1 MPNWLPKN
9 SFTNPGVHT
18 WRRRRRFSN
27 PGVHA
32 WETSRRLTSLLQDA
46 LSAAL
51 AKLPLRDIKKPHK
64 WGSKINRAQRVPGV
78 NAWASGKVRHD
89 HIQQAVQKTLTGFFQ
104 SAENRLRNTRPPR
117 WSLSVLVVNL
127 LFLAIGLASVVYSQG
142 SGDTALNAVR
152 SSDRAERAANGKLAP
167 QITAAEHMRRATVYM
182 ANRAFAPAREHW
194 QSVIDSF
201 PNDIN
206 VPAALYGI
214 ARSYFQER
222 RYEEARQ
229 IYERLAHDYP
239 QTKEGREGLN
249 FSASSL
255 LRMGR
260 GAEAAARY
268 AEYIGKYPDGERI
281 DTAHLNMI
289 DGYREAGRPQDA
301 IAWIDRTRE
310 KFAGTATDTNAI
322 FARLRLDIALGDWQ
336 HAVQIADELLSKPLP
351 VGSNTNAD
359 ELLYLKAHSL
369 ERAGRLQDA
378 NRIYLMIPDNLNS
391 YYGELATKRLSASA
405 DDNMRQR
412 AADRMRSV
420 QASTASAA
428 TDYPAPYRLLMVSE
442 AKKQGLDPRLVLAI
456 MKQESRFKPNAKS
469 PSAARGLLQLTIDA
483 AQRYAPRSGIK
494 LVTEDSLYRPE
505 VAIPI
510 GCEYL
515 GELSRMFA
523 GLSEAIAASYNGGED
538 NVARWLAR
546 SNQNDEG
553 VFAAEVGFTESKNY
567 VFKVMSY
574 FRAYRQLY
582 TADLKRRY

>member
-1 MPNWLPKN
+1 MP
-9 SFTNPGVHT
+9 SC
-18 WRRRRRFSN
+18 RSSRFSS

-32 WETSRRLTSLLQDA
+32 WETRRPGLTSLLQEA
-46 LSAAL
+46 SSAAL
-51 AKLPLRDIKKPHK
+51 AEPPLRDIKKPHK
-64 WGSKINRAQRVPGV
+64 WGSIISRAQRVPGV
-78 NAWASGKVRHD
+78 NAWASGKAPRD
-89 HIQQAVQKTLTGFFQ
+89 HVEPARQKTFTGLFQ
-104 SAENRLRNTRPPR
+104 STENRFRNLQPPA
-117 WSLSVLVVNL
+117 SFLCLFVMNL
-127 LFLAIGLASVVYSQG
+127 LILPIGLTAIAYSQG
-142 SGDTALNAVR
+142 SSDTALNAVR
-152 SSDRAERAANGKLAP
+152 NSDRAERAANGKLVP
-167 QITAAEHMRRATVYM
+167 QITAAEHMRRANIYM

-194 QSVIDSF
+194 QAVIDSF
-201 PNDIN
+201 PNDVN
-206 VPAALYGI
+206 VPAALYGV
-214 ARSYFQER
+214 ARSYYQER

-229 IYERLAHDYP
+229 LYERVAHDYP

-260 GAEAAARY
+260 GAEAAALY
-268 AEYIGKYPDGERI
+268 AEYIEKYPEGERI
-281 DTAHLNMI
+281 DTAHLNII

-301 IAWIDRTRE
+301 IAWINRTRE
-310 KFAGTATDTNAI
+310 KFAGTATETNAV

-336 HAVQIADELLSKPLP
+336 HAVPTADELLSKPLP
-351 VGSNTNAD
+351 VGSNTSAD

-369 ERAGRLQDA
+369 ERAGRAQDA
-378 NRIYLMIPDNLNS
+378 SRIYLMIPDNPNS
-391 YYGELATKRLSASA
+391 YYGELATKRLAASA
-405 DDNMRQR
+405 DDNTRQR
-412 AADRMRSV
+412 AAERTRSV
-420 QASTASAA
+420 LASIASIV
-428 TDYPAPYRLLMVSE
+428 TDYPVPYRLLVVPE
-442 AKKQGLDPRLVLAI
+442 AKKRSLDPRLVLAI
-456 MKQESRFKPNAKS
+456 MKQESRFKPAAKS

-483 AQRYAPRSGIK
+483 AQKYAPRTGIK
-494 LVTEDSLYRPE
+494 QVTEDSLYRPE

-523 GLSEAIAASYNGGED
+523 GLPEAIAASYNGGED

-582 TADLKRRY
+582 DSNLRRR